1 LLQHQAPDE
10 LSRQLVTV
18 AVFHARGTPRANRT
32 RVIELSETLLTVH
45 REPRGNALIVR
56 LEGQVDILSA
66 PGMRAEFDTALAEAG
81 ETMVVDLT
89 GLTFLG
95 SVGIAELM
103 RVHQQTDANQTHLIV
118 VAPPFIRRLLDITGV
133 SDSLDL
139 RSSLDDV
146 RA

>member
-1 LLQHQAPDE
+1 MRVGH
-10 LSRQLVTV
+10 SRAT
-18 AVFHARGTPRANRT
+18 N
-32 RVIELSETLLTVH
+32 RVIKLSETLLTVR
-45 REPRGNALIVR
+45 REPRPNALIVR

-66 PGMRAEFDTALAEAG
+66 PSMRTELATALGEAA

-103 RVHQQTDANQTHLIV
+103 RVHQQTDTDGINLIV

-139 RSSLDDV
+139 RASLDDV
-146 RA
+146 PA